1 MNLLLDTSGT
11 CSHDLRNGMLQACG
25 IVYFEN
31 PFGGVGIYFL
41 VKTENFNSS
50 IARGHVFP
58 VEFAAVTP

>member
-1 MNLLLDTSGT
+1 
-11 CSHDLRNGMLQACG
+11 MLQACG